1 MNEEALVKVLNN
13 YVNEA
18 VNLKLEVAELKI
30 QNDMLREELVKKE
43 KESTEK
49 EGE

>member
-30 QNDMLREELVKKE
+30 QNDTLKAELVQKE
-43 KESTEK
+43 KDSTEK